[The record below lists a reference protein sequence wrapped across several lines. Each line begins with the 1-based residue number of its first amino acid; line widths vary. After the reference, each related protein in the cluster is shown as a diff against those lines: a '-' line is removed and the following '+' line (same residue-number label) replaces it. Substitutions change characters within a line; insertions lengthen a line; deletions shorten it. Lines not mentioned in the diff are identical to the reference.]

1 MSRADR
7 AARRAANRRG
17 IAAMLAHS
25 PRPWRSRIAWTLM
38 GWATALDPRIHM
50 LVVGGEGQPMPD
62 NADELI
68 ALSFGGVARAL
79 VGLGMQQQAARE
91 TDAALARARAST
103 STAAQAGE
111 P

>member
-7 AARRAANRRG
+7 VARRAANRLG

-38 GWATALDPRIHM
+38 GWVTALDPRIHM
-50 LVVGGEGQPMPD
+50 LVVGGVGQPMPD
-62 NADELI
+62 NVRELI
-68 ALSFGGVARAL
+68 ALSFGGISRAL
-79 VGLGMQQQAARE
+79 IGLGQEQQAQRD
-91 TDAALARARAST
+91 TAAAIDRARASSAT
-103 STAAQAGE
+103 PEGA